1 MYKEDD
7 VKYRRVS
14 KPSASTYIKSVIES
28 NQIVYFIK
36 KKYKKNSIP
45 R

>member
-28 NQIVYFIK
+28 NQIKFTL
-36 KKYKKNSIP
+36 
-45 R
+45 